1 MKFKKTL
8 LAFCLIMCIFFC
20 VSSVA
25 AGDVDKTTIANENE
39 QPIMEETNYDLIGSS
54 EENSISS
61 ENTPAIEASS
71 DKALS
76 ESSESD
82 VLSTSSSSNDVLKSS
97 STTNS
102 KKTTKYSLSISAPK
116 VTKEY
121 KKNGVFKVTVKDK
134 NTKKPVKGIKLNIK
148 VYTGKKYK
156 TFSQKTDKNG
166 IVKIN
171 TKSFAKGTHNV
182 IVTAK
187 ATKKYNKKT
196 VKSSIKIKTKS
207 SSSNNKGKI
216 STSIT
221 ADSLYFTQKNKEIVH
236 RYSYGTFSTYVGYP
250 YISIKPILKGA
261 DGKKI
266 SGEYEAIVYYY
277 TGNDNSLLKTETF
290 KGKYGESTSYS
301 GNTGGWHYKVV
312 ITYNGNSK
320 YAPTKF
326 SRYLWNFN

>member
-102 KKTTKYSLSISAPK
+102 KKTTKSSLSISAPK

-196 VKSSIKIKTKS
+196 VKSSIKIANKASKKTSKIATILQPKS
-207 SSSNNKGKI
+207 GTFTYDYDKSYAKYPSFSIKLILKEASSGIEIQTKGKYRGI
-216 STSIT
+216 FKQCNS
-221 ADSLYFTQKNKEIVH
+221 DGYV
-236 RYSYGTFSTYVGYP
+236 RYSNTFEGN
-250 YISIKPILKGA
+250 L
-261 DGKKI
+261 
-266 SGEYEAIVYYY
+266 GESYYY
-277 TGNDNSLLKTETF
+277 TSPCPGGAYYTIDIFYDGNN
-290 KGKYGESTSYS
+290 KYEP
-301 GNTGGWHYKVV
+301 
-312 ITYNGNSK
+312 SK
-320 YAPTKF
+320 YHG
-326 SRYLWNFN
+326 YMNL